1 MEDLQARA
9 GPDSPLAKA
18 VKYAKVLRKIQAEY
32 LGDCKKVGKLR
43 DRINRWILNLVG
55 KFQFL

>member
-43 DRINRWILNLVG
+43 DRINR
-55 KFQFL
+55 